1 MTVVSQAPSQS
12 SSSTRSFWC
21 PVPPTP
27 KETRCANNPGERSAQ
42 TDAGTRHHCTA
53 PPTDQAVPPGN
64 WSLDQGTPQR
74 GRHGHR
80 AIHRPALLRGTAGRP
95 VARPTRRKGI
105 KARGRSLTP
114 ARGGYGGNDGYAG
127 EPIER
132 EQSDVPFLR
141 TRRVERRRI
150 PSRRRLRLRPHQ
162 TGQLAS
168 QPLPRSNHRWLCGGP
183 SLEGLADRLRG
194 ARTVVHT
201 HVGQGSTYALGTVSV
216 SWSHAAM
223 HGSSRFD
230 GLRMEQSRL
239 PRQRDR
245 YCTAGQAP
253 CVTSH
258 TLSAVSAIDKTES
271 HPPCGNTPPL
281 MVTHLWTSTLVIP
294 AHTRHQR
301 NPL

>member
-168 QPLPRSNHRWLCGGP
+168 QPLPRSTQPRSTPGADEGRRPP
-183 SLEGLADRLRG
+183 SLVGGGSLLHRLADRLRG
-194 ARTVVHT
+194 ARTVVHN
-201 HVGQGSTYALGTVSV
+201 HVGQRSTYALGTVSV

-239 PRQRDR
+239 PQRRHR

-253 CVTSH
+253 CATSH

-271 HPPCGNTPPL
+271 HPL
-281 MVTHLWTSTLVIP
+281 AATHLRS
-294 AHTRHQR
+294 
-301 NPL
+301 

>member
-1 MTVVSQAPSQS
+1 MRLPSLDRVHIVCSRIPFVTVVSQAPSQS

-168 QPLPRSNHRWLCGGP
+168 QPLPRSTQPRSTPGAD
-183 SLEGLADRLRG
+183 EGRRA
-194 ARTVVHT
+194 TVV
-201 HVGQGSTYALGTVSV
+201 GCAAALYLPFSGS
-216 SWSHAAM
+216 
-223 HGSSRFD
+223 
-230 GLRMEQSRL
+230 
-239 PRQRDR
+239 
-245 YCTAGQAP
+245 
-253 CVTSH
+253 
-258 TLSAVSAIDKTES
+258 
-271 HPPCGNTPPL
+271 PP
-281 MVTHLWTSTLVIP
+281 
-294 AHTRHQR
+294 
-301 NPL
+301 